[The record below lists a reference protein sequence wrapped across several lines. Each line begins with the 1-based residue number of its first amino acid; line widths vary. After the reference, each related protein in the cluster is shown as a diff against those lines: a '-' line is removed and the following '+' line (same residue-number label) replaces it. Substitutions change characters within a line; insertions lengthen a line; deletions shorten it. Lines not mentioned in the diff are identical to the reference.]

1 MALNE
6 TEIADIKRCM
16 EFFMMKR
23 RPPAFVRDE
32 VDLQYR
38 IWGNE
43 VTIYRVNYINNK
55 KYDSPIAKLVLN
67 RPHTS
72 WNLYSMIQPNQWI
85 AAIKESI
92 PSFSEAIK
100 IVEDDVTCCF
110 FG

>member
-1 MALNE
+1 MAFNE

-23 RPPAFVRDE
+23 RPPTFVRDE

-38 IWGNE
+38 IRGNE

-55 KYDSPIAKLVLN
+55 KYDSPIAKIVLN

-92 PSFSEAIK
+92 PTFSDAIK
-100 IVEDDVTCCF
+100 VVEDDDIGIF

>member
-6 TEIADIKRCM
+6 AEITDVKQCM
-16 EFFMMKR
+16 ESFMKKR

-38 IWGNE
+38 IIGNE
-43 VTIYRVNYINNK
+43 VIISRVNYINNK
-55 KYDSPIAKLVLN
+55 KYESPIAKIVLN

-72 WNLYSMIQPNQWI
+72 WNLYSIVKPNQWI
-85 AAIKESI
+85 AAIKVSR
-92 PSFSEAIK
+92 PSFSDAIK
-100 IVEDDVTCCF
+100 VVENDVSRCF

>member
-1 MALNE
+1 
-6 TEIADIKRCM
+6 
-16 EFFMMKR
+16 MMKR

-32 VDLQYR
+32 VDFQYR

-55 KYDSPIAKLVLN
+55 KYDSPIAKIVLN

-72 WNLYSMIQPNQWI
+72 WNLYSMVQPNQWI